1 MEYVFHWYW
10 PRHGEAQV
18 HLRPPSLHV
27 HTDPLH
33 AHMRMQGGEQT
44 ERGTHTVPT
53 FCFIKAEAPFGEDD
67 LGLPY
72 RDRLSLATC
81 RCYRLR
87 SPVGS
92 YQRSL
97 RTQRACRSTRIKEL
111 ASTTSLRQ
119 LTNRKNPFP
128 PPFLTDAWL
137 SQPLVSFSHPV
148 RSCCSAAW
156 LSDGIWWFRYIR

>member
-1 MEYVFHWYW
+1 MYSTGIGRGTERRKCLATSVRSRSTSTPTHCMPTW
-10 PRHGEAQV
+10 
-18 HLRPPSLHV
+18 
-27 HTDPLH
+27 
-33 AHMRMQGGEQT
+33 RMQGGGQT
-44 ERGTHTVPT
+44 ERDTHIGFPPLERPVCRFTQFV
-53 FCFIKAEAPFGEDD
+53 EDD

-137 SQPLVSFSHPV
+137 SQPLVSGFFLISG
-148 RSCCSAAW
+148 SLMLYCSMVIGW
-156 LSDGIWWFRYIR
+156 HLVV

>member
-1 MEYVFHWYW
+1 MYSTGIGRGTE
-10 PRHGEAQV
+10 RRKC

-148 RSCCSAAW
+148 RLCCSAA
-156 LSDGIWWFRYIR
+156 

>member
-10 PRHGEAQV
+10 PRYGEAQV
-18 HLRPPSLHV
+18 PPPSTLAPRPHRLTACPHAHAGGRANGARHTHGSHLR
-27 HTDPLH
+27 
-33 AHMRMQGGEQT
+33 
-44 ERGTHTVPT
+44 
-53 FCFIKAEAPFGEDD
+53 FIKAEAPFGEDD

-148 RSCCSAAW
+148 RLCCSAA
-156 LSDGIWWFRYIR
+156 